1 MYINSVYGKMVK
13 VDKYVY
19 KIIEDLAGSTPYAF

>member
-13 VDKYVY
+13 VDKYGY
-19 KIIEDLAGSTPYAF
+19 KIIEDLAGITPYAF